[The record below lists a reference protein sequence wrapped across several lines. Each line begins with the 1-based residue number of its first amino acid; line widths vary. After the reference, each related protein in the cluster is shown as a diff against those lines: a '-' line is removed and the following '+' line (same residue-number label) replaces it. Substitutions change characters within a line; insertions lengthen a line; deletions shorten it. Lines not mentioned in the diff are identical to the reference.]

1 MPPEQSAKDRAERI
15 IEEATRRLASELEA
29 GRSEAL
35 REYLAAMGRFH
46 RYSWT
51 NSLLIQ
57 AQRPTATRVAGY
69 HTWRDLG
76 RAVRRGEKGIVIYAP
91 IVARTQAGQT
101 PRLPGESPPKNRE
114 LVGFRAAYVFDVEQT
129 EGRAMLEPART
140 RGDPALHLEKLK
152 SIVQEHGITL
162 EYDRTI
168 APADGLST
176 GGRIKLRPELEPAEE
191 FSVLTH
197 EFALELLHQG
207 VERGTTTMSIRETQA
222 EAVAYVVSHAVG
234 LDTNTAARDYISLYD
249 GNAKV
254 LTESLAAVQRAS
266 SAILRELLPETHEIE
281 RGTPVVDAPS
291 ATPEHAQQLEL
302 GEGQLDLSQPDNT
315 PSLSPDR

>member
-1 MPPEQSAKDRAERI
+1 MPPEPSAKERAERI
-15 IEEATRRLASELEA
+15 VEEATRRLAVELEA

-91 IVARTQAGQT
+91 VVARTDPGQA
-101 PRLPGESPPKNRE
+101 PRLPGESPPKGRE
-114 LVGFRAAYVFDVEQT
+114 LVGFRAAYVFDIQQT
-129 EGRAMLEPART
+129 EGRPLPEPART
-140 RGDPALHLEKLK
+140 RGDPTQHLEQLK
-152 SIVQEHGITL
+152 SIVQNHGIAL
-162 EYDRTI
+162 EYDRAI

-197 EFALELLHQG
+197 EFAHELLHHG
-207 VERGTTTMSIRETQA
+207 AGRMGMNPTLRETQA
-222 EAVAYVVSHAVG
+222 EAVAYVVSQAIG
-234 LDTNTAARDYISLYD
+234 LDTNTAARDYISLYN
-249 GNAKV
+249 GNAQV
-254 LTESLAAVQRAS
+254 LTESLAAIQRAS
-266 SAILRELLPETHEIE
+266 SEILRDLLPEGREQGPE
-281 RGTPVVDAPS
+281 RPS
-291 ATPEHAQQLEL
+291 ASDPSTFTERPQQLEL
-302 GEGQLDLSQPDNT
+302 GQARIEPPTPDT
-315 PSLSPDR
+315 APALSPDR